1 MACGMMEGFCSTQ
14 LHLLTLRAMSVSH
27 TSSPTICSYPRFLL
41 FFTVS
46 LCMDAVMAVCVSRVV
61 CTAPKTS
68 SKAAGMARQNQ
79 KLNACSNSNYHRKQ
93 CNSRHDN
100 EALQPT
106 MLRRLCYVAHAQTY
120 ARQSQRWC
128 HGLSHV
134 SKDGASPRMVDVGSK
149 QVTRRTARAQAIV
162 HLPTHVS
169 EALLPP
175 SHTKGDAVRELVGP
189 KVSAHVLL
197 STKGL
202 YIML

>member
-1 MACGMMEGFCSTQ
+1 
-14 LHLLTLRAMSVSH
+14 
-27 TSSPTICSYPRFLL
+27 
-41 FFTVS
+41 
-46 LCMDAVMAVCVSRVV
+46 
-61 CTAPKTS
+61 
-68 SKAAGMARQNQ
+68 
-79 KLNACSNSNYHRKQ
+79 
-93 CNSRHDN
+93 
-100 EALQPT
+100 
-106 MLRRLCYVAHAQTY
+106 MLRRLCYVTHAQAC

-189 KVSAHVLL
+189 KVSAHVVL
-197 STKGL
+197 STKGCYNAVKAGRRTHL
-202 YIML
+202 DWIVCCQGPIFTTATIAGVMAAKRTSELIPFCHPLPLDSCNIDVCNAPSWQASTKLP